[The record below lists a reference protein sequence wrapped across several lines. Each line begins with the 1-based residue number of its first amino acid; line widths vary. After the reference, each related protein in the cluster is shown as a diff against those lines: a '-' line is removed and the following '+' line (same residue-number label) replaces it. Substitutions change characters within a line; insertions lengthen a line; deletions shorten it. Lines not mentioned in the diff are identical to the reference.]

1 MVEHMYLSSIEEII
15 YPPSNN
21 RYNNYH
27 HY

>member
-1 MVEHMYLSSIEEII
+1 MYLSSIEEII